1 MFDARTTADD
11 QPNEALAALPHAA
24 ARCLRACSSHDHAHA
39 EQLRAGHNRR
49 HVPRLHVRSEREEVR
64 ARELAREAR

>member
-1 MFDARTTADD
+1 MFNARTTADD

-49 HVPRLHVRSEREEVR
+49 HAPRLHVASERAEIR
-64 ARELAREAR
+64 AREIGREAR